1 MIFPKMG
8 MGSRKRFP
16 KMGKAPFPKMGKS
29 SFLTS
34 EPFPKMGK
42 VPTFSQ
48 KWEWTFPILGKG
60 FPKMGK
66 VLI

>member
-1 MIFPKMG
+1 
-8 MGSRKRFP
+8 
-16 KMGKAPFPKMGKS
+16 MGKVPFPKMGKS

-48 KWEWTFPILGKG
+48 KWEWPFPIMGKG
-60 FPKMGK
+60 FPKMGTGF
-66 VLI
+66 I

>member
-1 MIFPKMG
+1 
-8 MGSRKRFP
+8 
-16 KMGKAPFPKMGKS
+16 MGKVPFPKMGKS

-48 KWEWTFPILGKG
+48 KWEWV

-66 VLI
+66 VIL